1 MKVLS
6 IDITGKVSIY
16 DNALFAS
23 LLEGAAREDEWT
35 GLTPYREVSNVP
47 QWKKRLFCLIP
58 ERKAHANGLLKRCL
72 KAMEC
77 LLNYFFLLGVIRT
90 YRPDVLHLQWLPFLE
105 VNGWEVSMLRWMK
118 RLNPKMKMVL
128 TIHNIYPHNM
138 GEARK
143 RHYNVR
149 FRKASDWIDAFI
161 VHTRI
166 SKSEVVREFGLNPMH
181 VYVCCHGVFE
191 PKGVELG
198 SEYRKDGK
206 LHILQFGGQSY
217 YKGTD
222 LLVDAV
228 CGLDDA
234 RKKRIETHIIGGI
247 SESFLS
253 ELKGRDTEG
262 IIQWKPYFLND
273 NELYQ
278 EINDADLIVL
288 PYRAISQSG
297 VLLLSIYFGKLIICS
312 DLPSFKETMQGD
324 EGNVLDDR
332 LFFKSE
338 DAVSLREL
346 IIRYIDGN
354 VEEEAV
360 RKRVQ
365 RLRSLYSWESSAK
378 VTWNVYHSL
387 ME

>member
-1 MKVLS
+1 MRVLS
-6 IDITGKVSIY
+6 LDITGKVSLY
-16 DNALFAS
+16 DNALFDS
-23 LLEGAAREDEWT
+23 LLEATAQGDEWI
-35 GLTPYREVSNVP
+35 GLTPYRSLSNVP
-47 QWKKRLFCLIP
+47 QRKRGLFCLIP
-58 ERKAHANGLLKRCL
+58 ERKAHAGGLLKRSL
-72 KAMEC
+72 KAIEC
-77 LLNYFFLLGVIRT
+77 LLNYISLLWMIRID
-90 YRPDVLHLQWLPFLE
+90 RPDVLHLQWLPFME
-105 VNGWEVSMLRWMK
+105 VNAWEVPLLRWMR
-118 RLNPKMKMVL
+118 RLNPRMKLVL
-128 TIHNIYPHNM
+128 TIHNVYPHNM
-138 GEARK
+138 GKARK
-143 RHYNVR
+143 ERYRLR
-149 FRKASDWIDAFI
+149 FRKASALIDAFI

-166 SKSEVVREFGLNPMH
+166 SKADVVREFGLSPSRVH
-181 VYVCCHGVFE
+181 VCCHGVFE
-191 PKGVELG
+191 PKGITLNAEH
-198 SEYRKDGK
+198 RKDGK
-206 LHILQFGGQSY
+206 LHVLQFGGQSY

-253 ELKGRDTEG
+253 ELKGRNTEG

-273 NELYQ
+273 DDLYQ

-324 EGNVLDDR
+324 EGNVLDDS

-365 RLRSLYSWESSAK
+365 RLKSLYSWESAAK
-378 VTWNVYHSL
+378 ATWDVYHSL